1 MNTKRISFQ
10 GRAAPI
16 AVLVLGTLVF
26 AGCAHLPSD
35 VGTAD
40 VQAAAQARTSAE
52 LSWAPTDETVHALLE
67 KPLTPDSAAQ
77 IALLRNPE
85 AAKAFA
91 ELGLSRADLIEAGTL
106 ANPSIGALA
115 RFGLG
120 DASGTMLDL
129 DGGFP
134 LLGAVMLPM
143 RRSIEEQHFERA
155 KLLAADRVVALMA
168 EARTAWFEA
177 VAAHMEQAI
186 LADSKEA
193 ASAAADLARAQYE
206 AGNLSR
212 LERLGHESLAVRTRL
227 DARALDADTV
237 AREESLRKALGL
249 RPSDPQWLLM
259 PAFPAPSGAPGD
271 SAALEAAALEHR
283 LDFSAATHEVDA
295 MQRALH
301 MTKRFRWL
309 GMVDVGVSAEREF
322 DGEWS
327 LGPSIDFELPIFDR
341 KRGAVLRF
349 ESLVALAQAERDALE
364 ASIRAEV
371 RTLAAR
377 LSAAAESA
385 TAYENELLPL
395 HRDLVAETQL
405 HYNGMLIGV
414 YELLNAK
421 QAELEAQRGAVHA
434 QLDYWR
440 TRTELERAIAGSL
453 PETTAAPAAES
464 STSAPPAPQTEH
476 EHHEHQHE
484 QE

>member
-1 MNTKRISFQ
+1 MLALSTM
-10 GRAAPI
+10 A
-16 AVLVLGTLVF
+16 F
-26 AGCAHLPSD
+26 AGCAHLPND
-35 VGTAD
+35 FGTAE
-40 VQAAAQARTSAE
+40 VQAAAQSRMGTE
-52 LSWAPTDETVHALLE
+52 LSWPESDETVHAMLE
-67 KPLTPDSAAQ
+67 NPLTPDSAAQ
-77 IALLRNPE
+77 IALLRSPE
-85 AAKAFA
+85 ATKAFA

-106 ANPSIGALA
+106 ANPSIGAIA

-120 DASGTMLDL
+120 DASGTMLDF
-129 DGGFP
+129 DGSFP
-134 LLGAVMLPM
+134 LLGALMLPL

-155 KLLAADRVVALMA
+155 KLLAADRVLALTS
-168 EARTAWFEA
+168 EARTAWYEA
-177 VAAHMEQAI
+177 VAAQLEQAI
-186 LADSKEA
+186 LADSQEA

-212 LERLGHESLAVRTRL
+212 LERLGHQSLAVRTRL
-227 DARALDADTV
+227 DARAHQAETV
-237 AREESLRKALGL
+237 ALEETLRKTLGL
-249 RPSDPQWLLM
+249 RSSDPQWLLM
-259 PAFPAPSGAPGD
+259 PAFPTPAGAPD
-271 SAALEAAALEHR
+271 DPAALEAAALENR
-283 LDFSAATHEVDA
+283 LDFAAATHELDA

-309 GMVDVGVSAEREF
+309 GLIDVGVSAEREL

-327 LGPSIDFELPIFDR
+327 LGPSIDFELPLFDR
-341 KRGAVLRF
+341 KRGAVMRF
-349 ESLVALAQAERDALE
+349 ESLVALAQAEHDALE

-377 LSAAAESA
+377 LSAAAENVA
-385 TAYENELLPL
+385 AYQNELLPL

-421 QAELEAQRGAVHA
+421 QDELEAQRGAVHA

-440 TRTELERAIAGSL
+440 TRTELERAIAGPL
-453 PETTAAPAAES
+453 PETEPTAATQPNTPVA
-464 STSAPPAPQTEH
+464 PAPQT